1 MGLNAF
7 AKSIDS
13 DQLAQSA
20 YADLNRN
27 VLLLDSFFTLSQTV
41 PPPAPTLLLVCSTSL
56 LKNTV
61 LKVKIARNEQFLLFP
76 QWLFSTIWRTFMYSH
91 QI

>member
-41 PPPAPTLLLVCSTSL
+41 PPRPHAFTCLQYKSFEKHCAKSKNCS
-56 LKNTV
+56 
-61 LKVKIARNEQFLLFP
+61 
-76 QWLFSTIWRTFMYSH
+76 
-91 QI
+91 